1 MNVRVSS
8 WQTVLSTCVPQ
19 EMRSSSP
26 LPVGKVNQL
35 HEAMAAYPDVKP
47 RSMEWCL
54 KLVDALFKSKRV
66 KVYIC
71 PPLPPSTHP
80 PPPSLTGVPCIQSI
94 DKSI

>member
-1 MNVRVSS
+1 MFTRV
-8 WQTVLSTCVPQ
+8 LQ

-66 KVYIC
+66 KVI
-71 PPLPPSTHP
+71 P
-80 PPPSLTGVPCIQSI
+80 PPPPHPPGALHSKHS
-94 DKSI
+94 

>member
-1 MNVRVSS
+1 
-8 WQTVLSTCVPQ
+8 
-19 EMRSSSP
+19 MRSSSP

-66 KVYIC
+66 KVYILPSPLC
-71 PPLPPSTHP
+71 PPLKAYGAFPVRFATQP
-80 PPPSLTGVPCIQSI
+80 G
-94 DKSI
+94 

>member
-1 MNVRVSS
+1 
-8 WQTVLSTCVPQ
+8 
-19 EMRSSSP
+19 MRSSSS

-66 KVYIC
+66 KVYSLPSPLC
-71 PPLPPSTHP
+71 PPLKALITGWGFSCKICYATRISEQMVSTD
-80 PPPSLTGVPCIQSI
+80 LALGIA
-94 DKSI
+94 